1 MNKKFL
7 LAGFVLAAG
16 FVTLTAFGGKTLEQQ
31 KQEIAAAVTA
41 KLDEFRAQKEEECT
55 NRVNTEAQTRF
66 QTYLTEKEAAAAAA
80 KPTVAKSG
88 TKKKPTTVKK
98 DPLPQTKPADNTNR
112 SRGDAVNPTN
122 NRERGDAV
130 NPTSKDATKPA
141 DNRRRGDAVK
151 SGGGN

>member
-1 MNKKFL
+1 MVRILDYNGRD
-7 LAGFVLAAG
+7 AERT
-16 FVTLTAFGGKTLEQQ
+16 VTVAS
-31 KQEIAAAVTA
+31 IAALKGSGRQFTQVTA
-41 KLDEFRAQKEEECT
+41 GTAE
-55 NRVNTEAQTRF
+55 
-66 QTYLTEKEAAAAAA
+66 EAAAAAA